1 MDYASADLAARVEE
15 AEIYSVAVRTSLSVA
30 PLLSER
36 LGNRV
41 LLKREDQQ
49 PTFSFKTR
57 GAANKV
63 LGLPDDALA
72 RGVICSSAGNHAQGV
87 ALAASRR
94 GTRAIIVMPE
104 TTPEIKIDA
113 VRALGGE
120 VVLHGES
127 YDDAQT
133 LALARA
139 EAEGLAFV
147 HPFDDLSV
155 IAGQGTIG
163 REILDQVT
171 GDLDAVF
178 VPVGGGGLAAGIAT
192 YIKVKRPEVKVFG
205 VEPVD
210 AASMAAA
217 LDAGRPVTLD
227 QVGSFADG
235 VAVKRVGE
243 RTFDFCRRHLDGIVT
258 VTTDELCTAI
268 RDIFEDTRTIVE
280 PSGALAVAGIRRW
293 VEQESAQDRT
303 LVAVNC
309 GANMNFDRLGHVT
322 ERTAIGEN
330 REAILAVEI
339 PERKGS
345 FLQFCRAIGER
356 HVTEFNYRRNRADRA
371 MIFVGL
377 ELRGG
382 ETDRM
387 ALVDHLKSQGYEVAD
402 LTENEMAKVHVRH
415 LAGGVVSDVA
425 AERVY
430 RFEFPERR
438 GALLAFLH
446 AVGIDWNITLFHYRN
461 HGSDYGRVLVA
472 VEVPEP
478 TRAEF
483 QRHLDDLG
491 YPYWDET
498 DNDAY
503 RLFLKG

>member
-15 AEIYSVAVRTSLSVA
+15 AEIYSVAVRSSLSPA

-36 LGNRV
+36 IGNRV

-49 PTFSFKTR
+49 PTFSFKIR
-57 GAANKV
+57 GAANRV
-63 LGLPDDALA
+63 LCLSEEAVA

-87 ALAASRR
+87 ALAAARR
-94 GTRAIIVMPE
+94 GIRAVIVMPE
-104 TTPEIKIDA
+104 TTPDIKVDA

-120 VVLHGES
+120 AVLHGQS

-139 EAEGLAFV
+139 EAEGLTFV
-147 HPFDDLSV
+147 HPFDDLAV

-163 REILDQVT
+163 REILDQLDEV
-171 GDLDAVF
+171 DAVF
-178 VPVGGGGLAAGIAT
+178 VPIGGGGLAAGVAT
-192 YIKVKRPEVKVFG
+192 YIKVKRPEVQVFG

-217 LDAGRPVTLD
+217 IDAGHPVTLD
-227 QVGSFADG
+227 QVGTFADG
-235 VAVKRVGE
+235 VAVRRVGD
-243 RTFDFCRRHLDGIVT
+243 RPFDFCRRHLDGIVT

-268 RDIFEDTRTIVE
+268 RDVFEDTRTIVE

-293 VEQESAQDRT
+293 VEDNGYKNRT
-303 LVAVNC
+303 VVAINC

-339 PERKGS
+339 PEQKGS

-371 MIFVGL
+371 LIFVGV

-382 ETDRM
+382 EADRLALTDS
-387 ALVDHLKSQGYEVAD
+387 LTGQGYGVTD
-402 LTENEMAKVHVRH
+402 LTDNEMAKVHVRH
-415 LAGGVVSDVA
+415 LAGGVVADVA

-446 AVGIDWNITLFHYRN
+446 AVGVDWNITLFHYRN

-472 VEVPEP
+472 VEVPDA
-478 TRAEF
+478 TAAEF
-483 QRHLDDLG
+483 ERHIDELG
-491 YPYWDET
+491 YRYWDET
-498 DNDAY
+498 ANEAY
-503 RLFLKG
+503 RLFLRG